1 MKKLFFTT
9 LLVCFGLLARAEYNV
24 TSVIYDGNGQQCNYR
39 VNNGGVEAETLTEM
53 DMPYDGGISGI
64 AKYLEMKRVQNSG
77 YDWHG
82 IGFDLSGLNTTIGAG
97 NQIAMWVKKDKAEN
111 VKLELQFTDGT
122 AAVYSGLQWVA
133 PEDGW
138 KYLVF
143 DLSSQSEEIQAKQLS
158 TMYVQT
164 HTGGSDGQI
173 ATVQVTGIV
182 KGFDLNNRP
191 DEPTAIDET
200 EALSVSSSD
209 GRIFCNGDF
218 TIFDLAGRDV
228 TAQNGNLKG
237 VYVVICGD
245 NAAKVVVD

>member
-24 TSVIYDGNGQQCNYR
+24 TSVIYGGNGQQCNYWI
-39 VNNGGVEAETLTEM
+39 NTGDAADETLVEK
-53 DMPYDGGISGI
+53 DMPQEEGAPDA
-64 AKYLEMKRVQNSG
+64 AKYLEMTRVQQAG

-82 IGFDLSGLNTTIGAG
+82 IGFDLAGLNKTFNDG

-111 VKLELQFTDGT
+111 VKVEFQFTDDT
-122 AAVYSGLQWVA
+122 SVQTGLQWVA

-143 DLSSQSEEIQAKQLS
+143 NLWELGEEFQTKTLR
-158 TMYVQT
+158 TMYVQV
-164 HTGGSDGQI
+164 HTGGSDGETATIQI
-173 ATVQVTGIV
+173 TGIV
-182 KGFDLNNRP
+182 MGFDLNNLP